1 MFVCNR
7 QGPILGGTFEAI
19 SGFVLTHTVQYYSFV
34 RTVRTVFETSAQ
46 GPAPEYNTITKTPL
60 DDRNE
65 NGDCSTT
72 TPSTT
77 TREEP
82 KQSAN
87 IREVENVVAAKFASI
102 AENCG
107 GTTVTDHLFRVGVL
121 VRRNTKR

>member
-1 MFVCNR
+1 MR

-19 SGFVLTHTVQYYSFV
+19 SGFVLTHMVQYYSFV
-34 RTVRTVFETSAQ
+34 RTVRYSKQALK
-46 GPAPEYNTITKTPL
+46 YNTITKTPL

-87 IREVENVVAAKFASI
+87 IREVENVVATKFAPLRKL
-102 AENCG
+102 CG
-107 GTTVTDHLFRVGVL
+107 GTTTVTGPFLVGVIE
-121 VRRNTKR
+121 RRNTKR